1 MPRPNPNTSA
11 PLRLHAF
18 ASTAVRIARNGS
30 RCLVA
35 LPFTARRIGQASA
48 TTMTPTPVSV
58 TGSDSGGTIALPPPE
73 TIARSVR

>member
-1 MPRPNPNTSA
+1 MPMPNPNTSA

-18 ASTAVRIARNGS
+18 ASTAVRMARNGS

-48 TTMTPTPVSV
+48 TTMTATPVRV
-58 TGSDSGGTIALPPPE
+58 TGSDSGGTIALPPPD
-73 TIARSVR
+73 TTARSVR